1 MSDLDYRR
9 LAGIIFYAII
19 HGMKYINNDICGV
32 KKIEFFN
39 RKNDLEATHIWSENN
54 HELRWT
60 YVRVYRVNFSSE
72 YMSQLEVNL
81 VNYIFQKYLK
91 ILDGFCLTYGR
102 IHIIE
107 QV

>member
-1 MSDLDYRR
+1 
-9 LAGIIFYAII
+9 
-19 HGMKYINNDICGV
+19 MKYINNDICGV